1 LSVATPSSPHD
12 GDIDQ
17 SSGPQALAA
26 AALPD
31 MAGSAAVKI
40 VVLVGG
46 VGGAKFLLGVK
57 QFLGWQAYGP
67 PQGTSDAPEGGHAWE
82 NPPPAMDHQVTAI
95 VNTADDIRLHNLQI
109 CPDLDSC
116 MYTLAGASD
125 LKRGWGRRDETWT
138 VSAELAGYGAE
149 APWFSLGDKDIATH
163 LMRTR
168 ILDAGYPLSEV
179 TAALCERWQP
189 GVTLLPMTDSRVET
203 HVVVQD
209 PAPSDA
215 ASQTA
220 ADRGVPALIALH
232 FQEWWIRYQAALPP
246 LSIRPIGVEDAIPGP
261 GVLDAIAVAD
271 LILVAP
277 SNPVVSIGTIL
288 SVPGMSAALQAARA
302 PIVGV
307 SPVIGSAPVRG
318 HADKCLDAIGVE
330 CSAEGIGR
338 HYGARSAGG
347 LLDAFVIAEDD
358 TADIPGVTVVS
369 RPLLMSDPPT
379 TAMMVAACAEVVGVR

>member
-1 LSVATPSSPHD
+1 
-12 GDIDQ
+12 
-17 SSGPQALAA
+17 
-26 AALPD
+26 
-31 MAGSAAVKI
+31 VKI
-40 VVLVGG
+40 TVLVGG

-57 QFLGWQAYGP
+57 HYLGWQAYGP
-67 PQGTSDAPEGGHAWE
+67 ERVSSAPREPWE
-82 NPPPAMDHQVTAI
+82 FAQSVRPSEVTAI

-125 LKRGWGRRDETWT
+125 LQRGWGRAEETWT

-168 ILDAGYPLSEV
+168 MLDAGYPLSEV

-203 HVVVQD
+203 HVVVVD
-209 PAPSDA
+209 PEPSEAALAAAAETKAP
-215 ASQTA
+215 
-220 ADRGVPALIALH
+220 PLIALH
-232 FQEWWIRYQAALPP
+232 FQEWWIRYQAALPA
-246 LSIRPIGVEDAIPGP
+246 LSIRPIGAEESAPAA
-261 GVLDAIAVAD
+261 GVLAAIADAD
-271 LILVAP
+271 LVLIAP

-288 SVPGMSAALQAARA
+288 AVPGIAAALHSTSA
-302 PIVGV
+302 PVVGV

-318 HADKCLDAIGVE
+318 HADKCLAAINVE

-338 HYGARSAGG
+338 HYGARSDGG
-347 LLDAFVIAEDD
+347 LLDAFLIAEDD
-358 TADIPGVTVVS
+358 TADVPGVKVVS
-369 RPLLMSDPPT
+369 RPLLMSDPET
-379 TAMMVAACAEVVGVR
+379 TAVMVAACAEVAGVR

>member
-1 LSVATPSSPHD
+1 
-12 GDIDQ
+12 
-17 SSGPQALAA
+17 
-26 AALPD
+26 
-31 MAGSAAVKI
+31 MKI
-40 VVLVGG
+40 TVLVGG

-57 QFLGWQAYGP
+57 QYLGWQAYGP
-67 PQGTSDAPEGGHAWE
+67 APTTFGAPEGGEPWE
-82 NPPPAMDHQVTAI
+82 FTAPTPRHEVTAI

-125 LKRGWGRRDETWT
+125 LQRGWGRADETWT

-168 ILDAGYPLSEV
+168 MLDAGYPLSDV
-179 TAALCERWQP
+179 TRALCDRWQP

-209 PAPSDA
+209 PEPSQAAIAAGEASGAP
-215 ASQTA
+215 
-220 ADRGVPALIALH
+220 PLIALH
-232 FQEWWIRYQAALPP
+232 FQEWWIRYQAALPA
-246 LSIRPIGVEDAIPGP
+246 LSIKPIGAEEAVPGP
-261 GVLDAIAVAD
+261 GVLEAIAGAD
-271 LILVAP
+271 LVLIAP

-288 SVPGMSAALQAARA
+288 AVPGIRAALHTTSA
-302 PIVGV
+302 PVVGV

-318 HADKCLDAIGVE
+318 HADKCLAAIGVD

-347 LLDAFVIAEDD
+347 LLDAFLIAEGDS
-358 TADIPGVTVVS
+358 ADVPGVTVVP
-369 RPLLMSDPPT
+369 RPLLMSDPET
-379 TAMMVAACAEVVGVR
+379 TAVMVAACAEVAGVR